1 MSGGLSADD
10 LEAAVAAGIID
21 RDTLQRM
28 HRAAAARAGSIS
40 ADDETF
46 RLLTGFNDIFV
57 TIGLA
62 LFLGSLAWLFS
73 LASNW
78 LAAGAVA
85 IAAWLLAEVF
95 TRKRRMALP
104 SIALLL
110 SFCGSVFA
118 FAATLL
124 EQIGANDGLAA
135 IVAGLTAA
143 AGAFVHWRRFHVP
156 VTVAAGYAAA
166 AISLFTLINALTFG
180 LISNHPAL
188 VILPL
193 GLGAFALAMWFDM
206 SDRERR
212 TRRTDI
218 AFWLHLAA
226 APAIVHSIV
235 WGLITPG
242 SDLTSFDA
250 IAIVALFIIL
260 ALVALVADRRAL
272 MVSALSYLIYAMG
285 TLLTKAQWAAT
296 GYAMATLTVGAI
308 VLALSLGWRP
318 LRAVILR
325 HLPAAITQKVPQAS

>member
-1 MSGGLSADD
+1 L
-10 LEAAVAAGIID
+10 
-21 RDTLQRM
+21 
-28 HRAAAARAGSIS
+28 
-40 ADDETF
+40 
-46 RLLTGFNDIFV
+46 
-57 TIGLA
+57 
-62 LFLGSLAWLFS
+62 
-73 LASNW
+73 

-124 EQIGANDGLAA
+124 EYIGANDGLSA
-135 IVAGLTAA
+135 IVAGLAA
-143 AGAFVHWRRFHVP
+143 AGGAFVHWRRFHVP

-166 AISLFTLINALTFG
+166 AISLFTLVNAMTFG
-180 LISNHPAL
+180 LVSDHPPL

-193 GLGAFALAMWFDM
+193 GLGAFALAMRFDS
-206 SDRERR
+206 SDRERS

-242 SDLTSFDA
+242 ADLTPFDA
-250 IAIVALFIIL
+250 IAIIALFIIL

-285 TLLTKAQWAAT
+285 TLLTKAQWDAT
-296 GYAMATLTVGAI
+296 GYAMATLAVGAI

-318 LRAVILR
+318 LRATILR
-325 HLPAAITQKVPQAS
+325 HMPAAITQKVPQAS